1 MNPKL
6 SVITIAYN
14 NKEGLEKTIKSVIA
28 QTSKDFEYIIIDGN
42 SDDGSKEILKQYSNK
57 IDYWISEPDNGIYN
71 AMNKGIRASNGEYLI
86 FLNSG
91 DEFYTS
97 LSLEN
102 AFPYLSEKDII
113 YGDLQISNDQDI
125 YVKKYS
131 DALSF
136 HYFYI
141 ESLPHPSSFIKR
153 TAFEKVGLY
162 NEFSK
167 IVADWEW
174 FLDAIV
180 FKQCSFKHIPIIIS
194 TFYLD
199 GISSI
204 NNTEVQKERNKVLDK
219 YFYIVKDMI
228 QIEELRKK
236 TTSLE
241 HRYNHLKQYR
251 LIKLLAALKLITIRE
266 K

>member
-1 MNPKL
+1 MNPKI

-42 SDDGSKEILKQYSNK
+42 SDDGSKEILKRYSNK
-57 IDYWISEPDNGIYN
+57 IDYWISEPDHGIYN

-91 DEFYTS
+91 DEFYTDQ
-97 LSLEN
+97 SLEK
-102 AFPYLSEKDII
+102 AFPYLSDADIV
-113 YGDLQISNDQDI
+113 YGDLQIVNKQDI
-125 YVKKYS
+125 FIKKYNDS
-131 DALSF
+131 LSF

-141 ESLPHPSSFIKR
+141 ESLPHPSTFIKK

-162 NEFSK
+162 DETLK

-174 FLDAIV
+174 FLEAIV
-180 FKQCSFKHIPIIIS
+180 FKQCSFKYIPIIVS

-199 GISSI
+199 GVSSI
-204 NNTEVQKERNKVLDK
+204 NNKEVQKERNRVLDK
-219 YFYIVKDMI
+219 YSYIVKDMI

-236 TTSLE
+236 TTSFE

-251 LIKLLAALKLITIRE
+251 LVKLLAALKLITIRE